1 MGVYIKNMEMPIS
14 CANCPLRC
22 YDRDDHKFCGATGTA
37 IRFGIIR
44 TFDCP
49 LIEVPKHG
57 DLIDRD
63 ALKVKLMDET
73 YDMSGDLYKIFQIIM
88 NAPTIIES
96 DDPLSEMCEDC
107 YYDHCTIADNGTCE
121 KARASDG

>member
-49 LIEVPKHG
+49 LVELPPHG

-63 ALKVKLMDET
+63 ALKESA
-73 YDMSGDLYKIFQIIM
+73 YDSGQWANAAVGYHQIVVDIEDID
-88 NAPTIIES
+88 NAPTIIK
-96 DDPLSEMCEDC
+96 SEDE
-107 YYDHCTIADNGTCE
+107 
-121 KARASDG
+121 